1 MNVVKLKITLLDG
14 RFKYH
19 AEAIEDD
26 GSYYYRVGGTAI
38 KITKKEYDLVVA
50 NPHLYYFSTALKLQ
64 NVIKK
69 GLCRNVRLPEPL
81 I

>member
-14 RFKYH
+14 RFKH
-19 AEAIEDD
+19 NAEAIEDD
-26 GSYYYRVGGTAI
+26 GNYYYRVGGTAI
-38 KITKKEYDLVVA
+38 EITKKEHDLVVA

-64 NVIKK
+64 TVIKK